1 MALRQGN
8 VMNELVISS
17 LHEGR
22 VDVTHG
28 DEALSSHTRGEGHR
42 VLLGNPYV
50 KGALGILL
58 HHIGHRAARRHSRSY
73 RNDTLIHIRQLN

>member
-1 MALRQGN
+1 
-8 VMNELVISS
+8 MNELVISS

-22 VDVTHG
+22 VDVAHG

-58 HHIGHRAARRHSRSY
+58 HHVGHGAACRHSGSY
-73 RNDTLIHIRQLN
+73 RNDTLIHVRQLN

>member
-28 DEALSSHTRGEGHR
+28 DEALCSHTRGECHG

-58 HHIGHRAARRHSRSY
+58 HHVGHGAARRHSWSY
-73 RNDTLIHIRQLN
+73 RYDTLIHIR